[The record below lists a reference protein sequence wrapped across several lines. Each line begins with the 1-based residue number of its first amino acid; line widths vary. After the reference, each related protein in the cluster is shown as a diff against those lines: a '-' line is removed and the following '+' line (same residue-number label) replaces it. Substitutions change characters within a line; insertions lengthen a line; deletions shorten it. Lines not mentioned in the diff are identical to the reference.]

1 MYTWRFMDI
10 STHIELYPSYYLSC
24 IYSLNSTIQR
34 KEDILGLISIQGNV
48 LNKFDAA
55 IVSSTISLWYIIY
68 NSFDF
73 ILYYAIEH
81 FFVYYQRLEMGLICN
96 SN

>member
-73 ILYYAIEH
+73 IPRKNHISCILPKI
-81 FFVYYQRLEMGLICN
+81 RNG
-96 SN
+96 SNL